1 MSKEVDLLGRAFQ
14 ATERIVTNV
23 KPEQMS
29 NTTPCSEWDVRA
41 QLNHTVGVMH
51 MIATCA
57 AGGPVPA
64 FDPSAPPAEVIG
76 NDAAGAFRQAA
87 DAALTAWS
95 REGVLEGKVTLPP
108 GEMPGRVAIGINLF
122 DTYTH
127 AWDIA
132 KATGQDTA
140 LDPELAAAAHD
151 AAKMV
156 IQPQFRQPGGPF
168 APDVSVPGD
177 ASAGDQLIAFSG
189 RQP

>member
-1 MSKEVDLLGRAFQ
+1 MPKEVDLLRRAFQ

-41 QLNHTVGVMH
+41 LLNHTVGVVH

-108 GEMPGRVAIGINLF
+108 GEMPGRVAPAVAGAIVGVRLGVSENRA
-122 DTYTH
+122 DS
-127 AWDIA
+127 A
-132 KATGQDTA
+132 KVFGFN
-140 LDPELAAAAHD
+140 LDPADLAQ
-151 AAKMV
+151 
-156 IQPQFRQPGGPF
+156 IE
-168 APDVSVPGD
+168 SVLSRSRDLYQIIGD
-177 ASAGDQLIAFSG
+177 CGDEY
-189 RQP
+189 RR